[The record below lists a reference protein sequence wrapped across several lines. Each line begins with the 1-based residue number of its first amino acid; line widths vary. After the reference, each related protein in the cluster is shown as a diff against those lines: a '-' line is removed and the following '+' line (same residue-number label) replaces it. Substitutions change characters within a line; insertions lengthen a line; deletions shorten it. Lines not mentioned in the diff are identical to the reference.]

1 MLLNLVKKSVLYFRY
16 HFVFT
21 ALPYVQSA
29 LVRVL
34 SIDHV

>member
-1 MLLNLVKKSVLYFRY
+1 MLLNLVKKSVLHFLY

-21 ALPYVQSA
+21 VLLYVQSA